1 MDQDEIRILKMLEAL
16 SENPAQTQRDLSKK
30 LKISLGLVNSFTK
43 RLTKKGYF
51 KITTIPKN
59 RMRYA
64 LTAKGLSEKANLT
77 YRYILHSIEY
87 YKDTRAKFKS
97 LFSRLSKLNKK
108 KIYFFGVSELA
119 EIAYMT
125 LQETDLCLAG
135 IIDEEQAGSTFMGVT
150 IKGISGLKKL
160 SADDIVVITKIDE
173 FHDIENLMS
182 RYGIT
187 EENVLLP
194 SG

>member
-1 MDQDEIRILKMLEAL
+1 MDQDEIRTLRMLEEL
-16 SENPAQTQRDLSKK
+16 SENPFQTQRDLSKK

-77 YRYILHSIEY
+77 YQYILHSIEY

-97 LFSRLSKLNKK
+97 LFKRLSNRNKK
-108 KIYFFGVSELA
+108 GIYLFGVSELA

-125 LQETDLCLAG
+125 LQESELCLKG
-135 IIDEEQAGSTFMGVT
+135 IIDEDLAGDTFMGMI
-150 IKGISGLKKL
+150 IKEVSELKQL
-160 SADDIVVITKIDE
+160 SPDDIVIITKINDV
-173 FHDIENLMS
+173 HDIDNFMLQ
-182 RYGIT
+182 YGIT
-187 EENVLLP
+187 RENLLKL
-194 SG
+194 S

>member
-1 MDQDEIRILKMLEAL
+1 MDQNEIRTLKMLEAL
-16 SENPAQTQRDLSKK
+16 SENPVQTQRDLSKK

-43 RLTKKGYF
+43 RLTKKGFF

-64 LTAKGLSEKANLT
+64 LTAKGLAEKANLT

-97 LFSRLSKLNKK
+97 LFSDLSDQNKK
-108 KIYFFGVSELA
+108 GVYLYGVSELA

-125 LQETDLCLAG
+125 IQESDLCLQG
-135 IIDEEQAGSTFMGVT
+135 IIDEELAGQT
-150 IKGISGLKKL
+150 
-160 SADDIVVITKIDE
+160 
-173 FHDIENLMS
+173 
-182 RYGIT
+182 
-187 EENVLLP
+187 
-194 SG
+194 